1 MSNKWFFSRKRLL
14 LWRTFNLISAEVH
27 FVPFCFRNY
36 ELLVVG
42 QRQHCCIDAAPCL
55 ALADTAKMVFEKWF
69 FAVVAV
75 MISSTLKMMKM
86 LNALQLLPCYV
97 SCQSPAATNVFN
109 LVLLVLTF
117 CKMYSATKNFNT
129 DVPLL

>member
-1 MSNKWFFSRKRLL
+1 M
-14 LWRTFNLISAEVH
+14 ISAEVH

-42 QRQHCCIDAAPCL
+42 EQQQCCIDAPCL

-86 LNALQLLPCYV
+86 LNALLLLLPCYYV
-97 SCQSPAATNVFN
+97 
-109 LVLLVLTF
+109 
-117 CKMYSATKNFNT
+117 
-129 DVPLL
+129 

>member
-42 QRQHCCIDAAPCL
+42 EQQQCCIDAPCL

-86 LNALQLLPCYV
+86 LNALLLLPCYV